1 LSREQWLST
10 GKYILHLLSQ
20 IEKQNFKRALKKA
33 HSDEGKPQ
41 QDKVD
46 LEDTNAFE
54 IERSVFPSLSNFI
67 EHLDEH
73 LWKSF

>member
-41 QDKVD
+41 
-46 LEDTNAFE
+46 
-54 IERSVFPSLSNFI
+54 
-67 EHLDEH
+67 
-73 LWKSF
+73 